1 MCGRFANS
9 STDRDLVAAF
19 AVAETVGDQL
29 PPSWN
34 VAPTQQVR
42 VVLDR
47 LPRSSRHDADP
58 DSPTGADGADAD
70 TADRP
75 VRQLRTVRW
84 GLVPSWAEDV
94 RIGARLVNARAETIT
109 EKPAFK
115 AAAARRRCLVPADG
129 YYEWEA
135 GPDTKSKQAWYLHRG
150 DALLAFAGLYEL
162 WPDPTVDHDDPARWV
177 WSCTVLT
184 TAAPDAVGHVHDRSP
199 VLLTPELAARW
210 LDPTLTDPTQVRE
223 LVEAVPE
230 PLLEPTAVSAAV
242 GNVRNDG
249 PELVQPIAAAGSA
262 AAAG

>member
-9 STDRDLVAAF
+9 STDQDLVAAF
-19 AVAETVGDQL
+19 AVAETVGDEL

-47 LPRSSRHDADP
+47 LPRSSRHDPDP
-58 DSPTGADGADAD
+58 GTGDDDDAAAG
-70 TADRP
+70 TAGP
-75 VRQLRTVRW
+75 VRQLRSVRW
-84 GLVPSWAEDV
+84 GLVPSWAKDV
-94 RIGARLVNARAETIT
+94 KIGSRLVNARAETIT

-115 AAAARRRCLVPADG
+115 AAAARRRCLLPADG
-129 YYEWEA
+129 YFEWEA
-135 GPDTKSKQAWYLHRG
+135 LPDTGSKQAWYLHRG
-150 DALLAFAGLYEL
+150 EALLAFAGLYEL
-162 WPDPTVDHDDPARWV
+162 WPDPAVAHDDPARWV

-184 TAAPDAVGHVHDRSP
+184 TTAPDALGHVHDRSP

-210 LDPTLTDPTQVRE
+210 LDPTLTDPAEIQE
-223 LVEAVPE
+223 LLDAVPE

-249 PELVQPIAAAGSA
+249 PELVRPLDAAAG
-262 AAAG
+262 